1 MLTEKVELQF
11 IYGNCV
17 LVDILANITNE
28 ILIADVDAGFL
39 ALYKLIEFA
48 IDVSVGNKLLN
59 ITNYE
64 TLPLLAG
71 TLNVHELLQIWEI
84 LVVIKFDWL

>member
-1 MLTEKVELQF
+1 M
-11 IYGNCV
+11 
-17 LVDILANITNE
+17 
-28 ILIADVDAGFL
+28 
-39 ALYKLIEFA
+39 A

-59 ITNYE
+59 RTNYE

-71 TLNVHELLQIWEI
+71 TLNVHELLQICDI

>member
-39 ALYKLIEFA
+39 ALYKFIELA

-71 TLNVHELLQIWEI
+71 TLNVHELLQICEM
-84 LVVIKFDWL
+84 LVVIKFD

>member
-17 LVDILANITNE
+17 FVDIFANITNE
-28 ILIADVDAGFL
+28 ILIADVDDGFL
-39 ALYKLIEFA
+39 ALYKFIELA

-59 ITNYE
+59 RTNYE

-71 TLNVHELLQIWEI
+71 TLNVHELLQI
-84 LVVIKFDWL
+84 